1 MLAWKYLDANKS
13 KWSRSCHHLVRLS
26 INLEVAKLCHASEL
40 TTVTKDKWCKY
51 DWLWMKD
58 SIRDLLTTALNHGIL
73 PNWNQIQIGTGNLNH
88 PYSWHAFVWDYMLKV
103 LHVENM
109 LKVDIMSLVFSFR
122 LRIILGKVDILVCT
136 PSFPTTPLSLHF
148 VGLFSVLSTER
159 SNLSSFC
166 WRML

>member
-1 MLAWKYLDANKS
+1 
-13 KWSRSCHHLVRLS
+13 
-26 INLEVAKLCHASEL
+26 
-40 TTVTKDKWCKY
+40 
-51 DWLWMKD
+51 
-58 SIRDLLTTALNHGIL
+58 
-73 PNWNQIQIGTGNLNH
+73 
-88 PYSWHAFVWDYMLKV
+88 MLKV